1 MGSRRLA
8 LRLAAS
14 ILIIGILGLPIND
27 LASYGLLVV
36 AALMVFTGTIST
48 QLRRWIAASAVAGV
62 VIAAHI
68 AWPAPRIAEGH
79 NVFLPGPRMAE
90 TSGLPADV
98 LRVLSSQFEEEYPPE
113 KRCQDAARGCWRPD
127 RTAQADGFA
136 FSADAVFAPPAYSR
150 QVSGI
155 GFSDPANLRLGFIND
170 YIYGWPDD
178 ESDIKRFERDRRSL
192 NLFDRY
198 RVTFPL
204 FVVYRL
210 PADFVGSTLCWR
222 GTVMWEESDERFG
235 APSSTDPQCREI
247 TPQDAGRRIFGISI
261 KRDVRLAMTLEPN
274 AAVLFRRA
282 VEAAL
287 TFAGVLGIILLLVR
301 IDLRRLVLPAVLVG
315 IGLLVTTFVE
325 AQLIGG
331 MRPFD
336 SGDDGIAY
344 EGYGRAILKVRVKVT
359 ARG

>member
-1 MGSRRLA
+1 M
-8 LRLAAS
+8 
-14 ILIIGILGLPIND
+14 I
-27 LASYGLLVV
+27 
-36 AALMVFTGTIST
+36 
-48 QLRRWIAASAVAGV
+48 
-62 VIAAHI
+62 VIAVHI
-68 AWPAPRIAEGH
+68 AWPALRIAEGH
-79 NVFLPGPRMAE
+79 NVFLPGPGMAE

-98 LRVLSSQFEEEYPPE
+98 LRVLSRQFEEEYPPE
-113 KRCQDAARGCWRPD
+113 KRCQDTARGCWRPD

-136 FSADAVFAPPAYSR
+136 FSADAVFASPAYSR

-178 ESDIKRFERDRRSL
+178 GSDIKRFERDRRSL
-192 NLFDRY
+192 NLLDRY

-222 GTVMWEESDERFG
+222 GTVLWEGSDERFE
-235 APSSTDPQCREI
+235 PLRTTDPQCREI

-261 KRDVRLAMTLEPN
+261 KRDVRLAMTLTPN

-287 TFAGVLGIILLLVR
+287 SR
-301 IDLRRLVLPAVLVG
+301 LRAR
-315 IGLLVTTFVE
+315 
-325 AQLIGG
+325 
-331 MRPFD
+331 
-336 SGDDGIAY
+336 
-344 EGYGRAILKVRVKVT
+344 
-359 ARG
+359 ARGSSFCWSASTYGGWYCRRSWSGSGCW